1 MVSIMNNG
9 KKILIAEDSDV
20 TQRVLKLMLSKHGYD
35 VVAQCT
41 NGKDAVT
48 EYKKLKPDIVLMD
61 LAMPKKD
68 GVTAI
73 KEIIEF
79 DSNAKII
86 AVSALYRPQ
95 MRTDAMNA
103 GAKEYIIKPFEV
115 SELLNAI
122 EKCLAC

>member
-1 MVSIMNNG
+1 VIS
-9 KKILIAEDSDV
+9 
-20 TQRVLKLMLSKHGYD
+20 
-35 VVAQCT
+35 QCT

-122 EKCLAC
+122 EKCLSC